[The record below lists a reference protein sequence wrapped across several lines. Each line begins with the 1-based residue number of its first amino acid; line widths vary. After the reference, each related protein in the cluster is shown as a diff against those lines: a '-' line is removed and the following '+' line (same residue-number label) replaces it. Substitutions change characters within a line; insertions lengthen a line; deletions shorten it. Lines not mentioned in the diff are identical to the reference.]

1 MFRFEHELDGAQVS
15 WKNIGFREELI
26 LFHRSRWGIILRG
39 IKIVKSI
46 GRCSSAIE
54 RIANIVSGGKIRNNE
69 SGMNTKVSVYGCQ
82 FSCIDVSVKG
92 AIGAVDRRNE

>member
-1 MFRFEHELDGAQVS
+1 M
-15 WKNIGFREELI
+15 
-26 LFHRSRWGIILRG
+26 
-39 IKIVKSI
+39 KSI
-46 GRCSSAIE
+46 RWRSIE
-54 RIANIVSGGKIRNNE
+54 RIVSGRRDERGEVGRKIRNNE

>member
-1 MFRFEHELDGAQVS
+1 M
-15 WKNIGFREELI
+15 
-26 LFHRSRWGIILRG
+26 
-39 IKIVKSI
+39 KSI
-46 GRCSSAIE
+46 RWHSIE
-54 RIANIVSGGKIRNNE
+54 RIVSGRRDERGEVGRKIRNNE

>member
-1 MFRFEHELDGAQVS
+1 M
-15 WKNIGFREELI
+15 
-26 LFHRSRWGIILRG
+26 
-39 IKIVKSI
+39 KSI
-46 GRCSSAIE
+46 RWRSIE
-54 RIANIVSGGKIRNNE
+54 RIVSGRRDERGEVGGGKIRNNE

>member
-1 MFRFEHELDGAQVS
+1 MEKYRFPGRVDIIPSFALGNYLEGD
-15 WKNIGFREELI
+15 KNREI
-26 LFHRSRWGIILRG
+26 YW
-39 IKIVKSI
+39 
-46 GRCSSAIE
+46 SSAIE

-69 SGMNTKVSVYGCQ
+69 SGMNTKVSVHGCQ

>member
-1 MFRFEHELDGAQVS
+1 MREIYSLAFDRTYRIGAERR
-15 WKNIGFREELI
+15 KGG
-26 LFHRSRWGIILRG
+26 SR
-39 IKIVKSI
+39 
-46 GRCSSAIE
+46 
-54 RIANIVSGGKIRNNE
+54 GGKIRNNE